1 MLIQIIFIV
10 FLLGFI
16 FWVCSHLY
24 SSIFYVPY
32 VNSSKKAIHDALKL
46 AKLKKGQTFIDLG
59 CGRGDAILIA
69 SKEFGA
75 KAFGYEI
82 SPLPFLLAKIKILLS
97 GQSKKCHIHF
107 GDFRI
112 SEDKLADADVVYL
125 YLLGSVLKK
134 IEKWLFKN
142 IGSNTKTVCLAFSF
156 IEHKP
161 FKIIKTR
168 NLGRVAKISLYIK

>member
-1 MLIQIIFIV
+1 LAQK
-10 FLLGFI
+10 LLVTKFPHSPF
-16 FWVCSHLY
+16 FWQKLKYCS
-24 SSIFYVPY
+24 
-32 VNSSKKAIHDALKL
+32 L
-46 AKLKKGQTFIDLG
+46 AKAKNVTFI
-59 CGRGDAILIA
+59 
-69 SKEFGA
+69 
-75 KAFGYEI
+75 
-82 SPLPFLLAKIKILLS
+82 S
-97 GQSKKCHIHF
+97 G
-107 GDFRI
+107 I